1 MRWIFLGLVIINVFY
16 FIWSQ
21 QGFSSDKQQV
31 RVVAKPMSE
40 DVERVQLLDEAPGL
54 NGDLSRWA
62 KGRY

>member
-31 RVVAKPMSE
+31 RVVAKPLSE

-54 NGDLSRWA
+54 NGDLSR
-62 KGRY
+62 